1 MQITNTIDI
10 LLKNAYRNDA
20 ILFESRDPQETDIF
34 IPTSGLYEVTVVG
47 SGGGADG
54 GCYHKGSHHGKHYTR
69 YQTGRGG
76 GSGAAFKGKVYLQR
90 GAYVIT
96 VGGIGTGAGRGGKSG
111 NIGGNGGN
119 ATLSLKETGE
129 VIVSANGGNGSGA
142 ISAALCHRNAS
153 WPATPGVGGIVE
165 VSERY
170 IFKDIEIQQNGL
182 NGVGVS
188 GGNSVFSGTDYGK
201 GGNADGGSGNAGYVK
216 LVMV

>member
-1 MQITNTIDI
+1 MQITNTIDV
-10 LLKNAYRNDA
+10 LLKNLYRNDD
-20 ILFESRDPQETDIF
+20 ILFESREPQVTDIF

-96 VGGIGTGAGRGGKSG
+96 VGGIGTGVGRGGKLG
-111 NIGGNGGN
+111 NIAGNGGN

-129 VIVSANGGNGSGA
+129 VVVSANGGGGSGA
-142 ISAALCHRNAS
+142 SRSALCNRGAS
-153 WPATPGVGGIVE
+153 WDAIPGVGGAVTI
-165 VSERY
+165 SSRY